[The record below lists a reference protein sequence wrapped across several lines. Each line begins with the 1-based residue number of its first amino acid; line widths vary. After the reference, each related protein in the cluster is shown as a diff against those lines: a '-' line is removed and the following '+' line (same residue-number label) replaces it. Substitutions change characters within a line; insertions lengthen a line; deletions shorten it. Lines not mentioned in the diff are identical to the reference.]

1 MDAQSLRPLIS
12 EQQIGRRVR
21 ELALELSRDYKGR
34 SPLLLGVL
42 KGAYL
47 FLADLSRRMGEPP
60 EVDFIQLSSY
70 GLNGTVASS
79 QVEVCLHPRSVLEGR
94 HVVIVEDIVD
104 SGRTLNFLRHYVS
117 LRRPASLRVCALL
130 VRDRAR
136 DADETVDYPG
146 FTIGEGW
153 LVGYGL
159 DCAEKYRTLPDIH
172 VLEGE
177 P

>member
-12 EQQIGRRVR
+12 EQGIGRRVR
-21 ELALELSRDYKGR
+21 ELALELTRDYKGR

-47 FLADLSRRMGEPP
+47 FLADLSRRMDEPP

-70 GLNGTVASS
+70 GLGGTVASP

-136 DADETVDYPG
+136 DPGDTVDYPG

-172 VLEGE
+172 VLEEE

>member
-1 MDAQSLRPLIS
+1 MEPLRPLIS
-12 EQQIGRRVR
+12 AEDIQRRVA
-21 ELALELSRDYKGR
+21 ELAGELSRDYEGR
-34 SPLLLGVL
+34 SPLFLGVL
-42 KGAYL
+42 KGCYV
-47 FLADLSRRMGEPP
+47 FLADLARCMSEPP

-104 SGRTLNFLRHYVS
+104 SGRTLRFLRDYLA
-117 LRRPASLRVCALL
+117 LRGPATVRVCALL

-136 DADETVDYPG
+136 DPGEMVDYPG

-159 DCAEKYRTLPDIH
+159 DCAEKYRTLPDLH
-172 VLEGE
+172 VLEV
-177 P
+177 PP